1 MRRLRRLMFV
11 VVTVAAGCGDGDGSS
26 VSPPVPTEVIEG
38 ESGLTAP
45 DPDSLPEAVAPQG
58 LDEVTLPD
66 RAEDITALFDR
77 LPSDLVG
84 GTRTDESSGNDP
96 QGITASY
103 GSTQPVGCGTVGL
116 QAMNVSTGDFFP
128 QDWTAETVVAAF
140 TTGADWTVED
150 FGRDG
155 DLFWV
160 QIATTCSSESSSTV
174 DSVSAMSWGARGSP
188 WVFSASAGD
197 PDSRDQLTSAFVT
210 ASR

>member
-1 MRRLRRLMFV
+1 MRGSWGLMLV
-11 VVTVAAGCGDGDGSS
+11 MATVAGGCGDGDGAS
-26 VSPPVPTEVIEG
+26 VTPPVPTEVTG
-38 ESGLTAP
+38 GDNGLSAP

-58 LDEVTLPD
+58 LDEATLPD

-96 QGITASY
+96 QEITASY

-128 QDWTAETVVAAF
+128 RDWTAETVVAAF

-160 QIATTCSSESSSTV
+160 KIGTTCSTDNSSGV
-174 DSVSAMSWGARGSP
+174 DSIWSISWGNRGSP

-197 PDSRDQLTSAFVT
+197 PESRDELTSAFVT